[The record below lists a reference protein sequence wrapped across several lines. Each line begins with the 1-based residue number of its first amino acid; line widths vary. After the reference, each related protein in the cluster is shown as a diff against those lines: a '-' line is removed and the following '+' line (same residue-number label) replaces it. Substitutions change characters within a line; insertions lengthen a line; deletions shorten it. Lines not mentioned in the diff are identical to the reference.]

1 MIGSI
6 LHERV
11 NSAIDVDSGLVENT
25 SHVESEGSDINSV
38 ATGVPPLSSRRYY
51 DHQEHIVDV
60 DIVVVG
66 SSSKLGAIR

>member
-25 SHVESEGSDINSV
+25 AHVESGSDINTV